1 MGGLIRGLALGI
13 TRGCFAQSFA
23 TWAPLLRGL
32 RAGRLPGAERAL
44 VSQILKENKRKA
56 GVFMGTDEIRG
67 AYGRVCE
74 RGVGGNRAAGCV
86 WGKQTV

>member
-32 RAGRLPGAERAL
+32 RAGRLPGAERA
-44 VSQILKENKRKA
+44 KGNKRKA
-56 GVFMGTDEIRG
+56 GVFMGTDEIRE
-67 AYGRVCE
+67 ANGRVCE

-86 WGKQTV
+86 CGKQTV